1 MILLKMN
8 EQSWALHEDI
18 RQYRIHSFF
27 LVILLNCIRA
37 QGMIY
42 EVQIGYQYTITFA
55 QSASFL

>member
-1 MILLKMN
+1 MN

-18 RQYRIHSFF
+18 RQYRIHPFF